1 MINKW
6 ETYMPI
12 ALHRTYDRLYRQP
25 HTLTA
30 ATLETL
36 DFESFFTKVCAHAHT
51 RACARACTCACG
63 QHAYASCTCSCVSA
77 LASG

>member
-36 DFESFFTKVCAHAHT
+36 DFESLFTKVCVHVGST
-51 RACARACTCACG
+51 RT
-63 QHAYASCTCSCVSA
+63 CTCSCASA
-77 LASG
+77 RASG